1 MKCIRASEVRKTLL
15 DQFLFNNASIKAV
28 ELLEKG
34 YVVERKGKIIGCF
47 ELDDLQQDIYW
58 LKQLYIVQSEVAKLP
73 VLLECIL
80 LFAKQKNASWI
91 YAHSEQPVTDLLL
104 QSLQFSLQTEH
115 LDQLESKVLK
125 KGHWWSY
132 KVS

>member
-1 MKCIRASEVRKTLL
+1 MKCIRASEVEEALL
-15 DQFLFNNASIKAV
+15 QQFLHHNTSIKA
-28 ELLEKG
+28 ENLLSNG
-34 YVVERKGKIIGCF
+34 YVVERQGKIIGCF
-47 ELDDLQQDIYW
+47 ELDDLRQDVYW
-58 LKQLYIVQSEVAKLP
+58 LKQLYIIQSEVAKLP

-115 LDQLESKVLK
+115 VNKLEEKALK